1 MNTVKVKREDL
12 LAKVRANRASH
23 RELFLK
29 AQANYRK
36 FIIEELDRMLA
47 DAKAN
52 RKIRRSI
59 DLVEPRDHTSDYDRT
74 IMMLWHRVGPA
85 GSYRREMAACTSRS
99 VGKCDLFHIDTGCS
113 SLLPPVVS
121 FSTEH
126 PTLFLL
132 ARRAASDSSATPS
145 TLSCIF
151 PRAEQQPVIFLLG
164 ETQSLLRTGVFARA
178 ERVHRMACNHV
189 GGVIQEPFLNNCRHK
204 E

>member
-12 LAKVRANRASH
+12 LAKVRANRDAH

-74 IMMLWHRVGPA
+74 IMMLDMSVDDTIILD
-85 GSYRREMAACTSRS
+85 AANE
-99 VGKCDLFHIDTGCS
+99 L
-113 SLLPPVVS
+113 
-121 FSTEH
+121 
-126 PTLFLL
+126 
-132 ARRAASDSSATPS
+132 
-145 TLSCIF
+145 TLSW
-151 PRAEQQPVIFLLG
+151 
-164 ETQSLLRTGVFARA
+164 S
-178 ERVHRMACNHV
+178 
-189 GGVIQEPFLNNCRHK
+189 
-204 E
+204 